1 MLKLLKSFIVL
12 ILWMFF
18 VLRMRHPW
26 LLFRTCIKLNPHFVC
41 CCLTPQNFCKVHL
54 FIFSDALVLRVVIPQ
69 FVWQMCNVHLLKTHL
84 RFANNLSPTGPVL
97 NCFLFCETLLQ
108 LIRSPS
114 ALYPQSPRKI
124 PIFFMF
130 SGIHWGQRLD
140 KWCEKG
146 LT

>member
-1 MLKLLKSFIVL
+1 MLTCHVDITWKLYSLDFINALCPSYEAPLAPFQNVHQ
-12 ILWMFF
+12 
-18 VLRMRHPW
+18 V
-26 LLFRTCIKLNPHFVC
+26 NPHFVC
-41 CCLTPQNFCKVHL
+41 RCLTPQNF
-54 FIFSDALVLRVVIPQ
+54 FSDALVLRVVIPQ
-69 FVWQMCNVHLLKTHL
+69 FAWQMCNVHLLKTHL
-84 RFANNLSPTGPVL
+84 RFTNNLSPTGPVL
-97 NCFLFCETLLQ
+97 NCFLICETLLQ

-130 SGIHWGQRLD
+130 SGIHWGQLLD

>member
-1 MLKLLKSFIVL
+1 MLTLLESFIVL
-12 ILWMFF
+12 ILKVFF

-41 CCLTPQNFCKVHL
+41 RCLTPQNFYKIHL

-124 PIFFMF
+124 PIFFLCF
-130 SGIHWGQRLD
+130 LEYIEVSF
-140 KWCEKG
+140 
-146 LT
+146 